1 MTNVFKS
8 LNKQGQHRSA
18 LPLCYAKNWTK
29 IVCLAV
35 GLAAGVVLM
44 GKVGFEQ
51 SWDDFFPESD
61 RIYVVY
67 EDVIRNGEY
76 LHYSQTPGAVAPA
89 LKRYCPQVEAA
100 TRYTTFAWDMPI
112 VTDDDKRVRTNFAL
126 VDSCFFDVF
135 PFRVLAGHPKR
146 VLSQVECCMIP
157 LSLAEK
163 LAGTANPLELVGK
176 KVFYNKRGGWP
187 LTVSGIYEDVP
198 LNSRLHGMEVMVS
211 MPTITELMYD
221 GRDNWVGNDRYL
233 AYVRL
238 AEGIG
243 PDDLKP
249 QIEKMQHE
257 NLPEDMLK
265 KAGVD
270 LGFSVRPLRD
280 YHKNDED
287 TRRMTWILSLLAAV
301 LIGCAVLNYLLLV
314 IGGISRRAREMA
326 VHKCY
331 GAEAR
336 HIYSRVMA
344 ESMVHLLLSLALA
357 ALLLLLAKDTVE
369 ELVGAPLTVLLTT
382 GGNVWM
388 IVTTCIIVLLVT
400 GLVPGYIYTHVPLA
414 AAFKHYSQS
423 HRLWKLLL
431 LGLQFASVSFL
442 IVLLAVVG
450 RQYRMMVNDNP
461 GYDYA
466 TLGSV
471 LKDGVSSEQCQ
482 LAMEELRKLSGVKGV
497 TMAYANLTEHQSG
510 DNIYLPGSE
519 RENMHIA
526 DLYYVGD
533 GYFDVMGIPIV
544 SGRTFTEQ
552 ADTLREVMVS
562 RQFEERMKQIA
573 GWDCAVGKQII
584 CTSFQGPYTIVGVY
598 EDTRIG
604 SITNPDTRPS
614 ICYYSRKPDKMHYIL
629 IRFQSMD
636 GLETANE
643 LVKRLMTDNP
653 DIAITP
659 YSQMV
664 VQLYTDAHHFRTTV
678 MIGGIVALL
687 IALIGLIGYL
697 AGEIGRRQKEIAIR
711 KVNGARTA
719 DVLRLFVTD
728 ILRVALPAV
737 LIGVAGAWYVS
748 RLWLE
753 QFSEKAVLT
762 PLLFIGCAFLVLTVI
777 LSVVCICCHRVA
789 TSNPVDYLKTE

>member
-1 MTNVFKS
+1 MNVLKS
-8 LNKQGQHRSA
+8 LHQRGQH
-18 LPLCYAKNWTK
+18 NWIK
-29 IVCLAV
+29 ILCLAI
-35 GLAAGVVLM
+35 GLATGIVLI
-44 GKVGFEQ
+44 GKAGFEQ
-51 SWDDFFPESD
+51 SWDNFFPTSD

-76 LHYSQTPGAVAPA
+76 LHYSQTPGAVAPG

-100 TRYTTFAWDMPI
+100 TRYTGFAWDMPL
-112 VTDDDKRVRTNFAL
+112 VTDDDKRVRTNFSL

-135 PFRVLAGHPKR
+135 PFRVLAGHPKK
-146 VLSQVECCMIP
+146 VLSQVECCMIS

-163 LAGTANPLELVGK
+163 LAGAANPLELVGK
-176 KVFYNKRGGWP
+176 KVFYNKRGGWA
-187 LTVSGIYEDVP
+187 LTIGGIYEDVP
-198 LNSRLHGMEVMVS
+198 LNSRLHGLEVMVS
-211 MPTITELMYD
+211 MPTITEVIYD
-221 GRDNWVGNDRYL
+221 GRDNWVGNDRYM

-238 AEGIG
+238 AEGIT

-249 QIEKMQHE
+249 QIEKMQRE
-257 NLPEDMLK
+257 NMPEDLLK

-326 VHKCY
+326 VHMCY
-331 GAEAR
+331 GAETR
-336 HIYSRVMA
+336 HIYYKVIA
-344 ESMVHLLLSLALA
+344 ESTVHLLLSLALA

-369 ELVGAPLTVLLTT
+369 ELVGAPLAVLLTT
-382 GGNVWM
+382 GSNVWV
-388 IVTTCIIVLLVT
+388 IVTTCIVVLLVT
-400 GLVPGYIYTHVPLA
+400 GLVPGYIYTHVPVA
-414 AAFKHYSQS
+414 AAFKHYRQS
-423 HRLWKLLL
+423 YRLWKLLL
-431 LGLQFASVSFL
+431 LGLQFASATFL
-442 IVLLAVVG
+442 IVLLIVVG

-482 LAMEELRKLSGVKGV
+482 LAIDELRKLSCVKGV

-519 RENMHIA
+519 RENMNIA
-526 DLYYVGD
+526 DLFYVGD

-573 GWDCAVGKQII
+573 GWDRAVGKQII
-584 CTSFQGPYTIVGVY
+584 CTSFEGPYTIVGVY

-604 SITNPDTRPS
+604 SITSPDTRPS
-614 ICYYSRKPDKMHYIL
+614 LCYYSHKPDQMHYIL

-636 GLETANE
+636 GLEAANK
-643 LVKRLMTDNP
+643 LVKKLMTDNP

-659 YSQMV
+659 YNQMV
-664 VQLYTDAHHFRTTV
+664 TELYTDAHRFRTTV
-678 MIGGIVALL
+678 MIGGLVALL
-687 IALIGLIGYL
+687 IALIGLVGYL

-711 KVNGARTA
+711 KVNGATIA
-719 DVLRLFVTD
+719 DVLRLFQTD

-737 LIGVAGAWYVS
+737 VIGAVGAWYVA

-753 QFSEKAVLT
+753 QFSEKTALS
-762 PLLFIGCAFLVLTVI
+762 PLIFIGGAAVVTVVI
-777 LSVVCICCHRVA
+777 LSVVCLGCYRVA
-789 TSNPVDYLKTE
+789 SSNPVDYLKNE

>member
-1 MTNVFKS
+1 MNVLKS
-8 LNKQGQHRSA
+8 LHQRGQH
-18 LPLCYAKNWTK
+18 NWIK
-29 IVCLAV
+29 ILCLAT
-35 GLAAGVVLM
+35 GLATGIVLI
-44 GKVGFEQ
+44 GKAGFEQ
-51 SWDDFFPESD
+51 SWDNFFPTSD

-76 LHYSQTPGAVAPA
+76 IHYSQTPGAVAPG

-100 TRYTTFAWDMPI
+100 TRYTGFAWDMPL
-112 VTDDDKRVRTNFAL
+112 VTDDDKRVRTNFSL

-135 PFRVLAGHPKR
+135 PFRVLAGNAKK

-163 LAGTANPLELVGK
+163 LAGAANPLELVGK
-176 KVFYNKRGGWP
+176 KVFYNKRGGWA
-187 LTVSGIYEDVP
+187 LTIGGIYEDVP

-211 MPTITELMYD
+211 MPTITEVIYD
-221 GRDNWVGNDRYL
+221 GRDNWVGNDRYM

-238 AEGIG
+238 AEGIT

-249 QIEKMQHE
+249 QIEKMQHD
-257 NLPEDMLK
+257 NMPEDQLK

-280 YHKNDED
+280 YHKNDEG

-326 VHKCY
+326 VHMCY
-331 GAEAR
+331 GAETR
-336 HIYSRVMA
+336 HIYYKVIA
-344 ESMVHLLLSLALA
+344 ESTVHLLLSLALA

-369 ELVGAPLTVLLTT
+369 ELVGAPLAVLLTT
-382 GGNVWM
+382 GSNVWVT
-388 IVTTCIIVLLVT
+388 VTTCIVVLLVT
-400 GLVPGYIYTHVPLA
+400 GLVPGYIYTHVPVA
-414 AAFKHYSQS
+414 AAFKHYRQS
-423 HRLWKLLL
+423 YRLCKLLL
-431 LGLQFASVSFL
+431 LGLQFASATFL
-442 IVLLAVVG
+442 IVLLIVVG

-461 GYDYA
+461 GYDYS

-471 LKDGVSSEQCQ
+471 LKDGVSSEQCL
-482 LAMEELRKLSGVKGV
+482 LAMEELRKLSCVKGV

-519 RENMHIA
+519 RENMNIA

-533 GYFDVMGIPIV
+533 GYFDVMGIPII

-573 GWDCAVGKQII
+573 GWERAVGKQII
-584 CTSFQGPYTIVGVY
+584 CTSFEGPYTIVGVY

-614 ICYYSRKPDKMHYIL
+614 ICYYSRKPDRMHYIL

-636 GLETANE
+636 GLEEANK
-643 LVKRLMTDNP
+643 LVKELMSDNP
-653 DIAITP
+653 DIAVTP
-659 YSQMV
+659 YNQMV
-664 VQLYTDAHHFRTTV
+664 TELYTDAHRFRTTV
-678 MIGGIVALL
+678 MIGGLVALL
-687 IALIGLIGYL
+687 IALIGLVGYL
-697 AGEIGRRQKEIAIR
+697 AGEIGRWQKEIAIR
-711 KVNGARTA
+711 KVNGATIA
-719 DVLRLFVTD
+719 DVLRLFQTD
-728 ILRVALPAV
+728 ILRVVLPAV
-737 LIGVAGAWYVS
+737 VIGAAGAWYVA

-753 QFSEKAVLT
+753 QFSEKTALS
-762 PLLFIGCAFLVLTVI
+762 PLIFIGGAALVTAVILTV
-777 LSVVCICCHRVA
+777 VCLGCYRVA
-789 TSNPVDYLKTE
+789 SSNPVDYLKND

>member
-1 MTNVFKS
+1 MNVLKS
-8 LNKQGQHRSA
+8 LNQRGQH
-18 LPLCYAKNWTK
+18 NWIK
-29 IVCLAV
+29 ILCLAT
-35 GLAAGVVLM
+35 GLATGIVLI
-44 GKVGFEQ
+44 GKAGFEQ
-51 SWDDFFPESD
+51 SWDNFFPTSD

-100 TRYTTFAWDMPI
+100 TRYTGFAWDMPL
-112 VTDDDKRVRTNFAL
+112 VTDDDKRVRTNFSL

-135 PFRVLAGHPKR
+135 PFRVLAGNPKK

-163 LAGTANPLELVGK
+163 LAGAANPLELVGK
-176 KVFYNKRGGWP
+176 KVFYNKRGGWA
-187 LTVSGIYEDVP
+187 LTIGGIYEDVP

-221 GRDNWVGNDRYL
+221 GRDNWVGNDRYM

-238 AEGIG
+238 AEGIT

-249 QIEKMQHE
+249 QIEKMQHD
-257 NLPEDMLK
+257 NMPEDQLK

-280 YHKNDED
+280 YHKNDEG

-326 VHKCY
+326 VHMCY
-331 GAEAR
+331 GAETR
-336 HIYSRVMA
+336 HIYYKVIA
-344 ESMVHLLLSLALA
+344 ESTVHLLLSLALA

-369 ELVGAPLTVLLTT
+369 ELVGAPLAVLLTT
-382 GGNVWM
+382 GSNVWVT
-388 IVTTCIIVLLVT
+388 VTTCIVVLLVT
-400 GLVPGYIYTHVPLA
+400 GLVPGYIYTHVPVA
-414 AAFKHYSQS
+414 AAFKHYRQS
-423 HRLWKLLL
+423 YRLWKLLL
-431 LGLQFASVSFL
+431 LGLQFASATFL
-442 IVLLAVVG
+442 IVLLIVVG

-461 GYDYA
+461 GYDYS

-482 LAMEELRKLSGVKGV
+482 LAMEELRKLSCVKGV
-497 TMAYANLTEHQSG
+497 TMAYANLTKYQSG

-519 RENMHIA
+519 RENMNIA

-573 GWDCAVGKQII
+573 GWDRAVGKQII
-584 CTSFQGPYTIVGVY
+584 CTSFEGPYTIVGVY

-614 ICYYSRKPDKMHYIL
+614 LCYYSRKPDRMHYIL

-636 GLETANE
+636 GLEEANK
-643 LVKRLMTDNP
+643 LVKELMSDNP
-653 DIAITP
+653 DIAVTP
-659 YSQMV
+659 YNQMV
-664 VQLYTDAHHFRTTV
+664 TELYTDAHRFRTTV
-678 MIGGIVALL
+678 MIGGLVAML
-687 IALIGLIGYL
+687 IALIGLVGYL

-711 KVNGARTA
+711 KVNGATIA
-719 DVLRLFVTD
+719 DVLRLFQTD

-737 LIGVAGAWYVS
+737 VIGAAGAWYVA

-753 QFSEKAVLT
+753 QFSEKTALS
-762 PLLFIGCAFLVLTVI
+762 PLIFIGGVALVTAVILTV
-777 LSVVCICCHRVA
+777 VCLGCYRVA
-789 TSNPVDYLKTE
+789 SSNPVDYLKND